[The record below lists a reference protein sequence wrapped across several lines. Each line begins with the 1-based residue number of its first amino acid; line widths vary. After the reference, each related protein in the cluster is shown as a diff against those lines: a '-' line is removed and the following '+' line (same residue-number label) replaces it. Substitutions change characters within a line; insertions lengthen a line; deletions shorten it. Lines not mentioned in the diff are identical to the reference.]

1 MCLLLFAYDHH
12 PCYRL
17 VLAANR
23 DEYFDRPAAPAAFWP
38 DCPQLLAG
46 RDLSR
51 MGTWLGITRGGRFAA
66 LTNYRDASREVPAA
80 RSRGELVSEYLCGA
94 QHPRGYLEAV
104 SGRAALYPGFS
115 LLAGSRDG
123 LWYYSSAGGQ
133 LQEIGPGLYGL
144 SNHLLNTPWPKVVR
158 CRERMAACLVRTG
171 KLVPEALFSFLS
183 DEAYA
188 ADAELPDTGVGLE
201 WERILSAPFI
211 RSPGYGTRSST
222 VLLID
227 RQGRVFFCER
237 TFRQGEDR
245 WSEVV
250 YEFELAASNSGEE

>member
-1 MCLLLFAYDHH
+1 VCLLLFAYEHH
-12 PCYRL
+12 PRYRL

-38 DCPQLLAG
+38 DCPQVLAG

-51 MGTWLGITRGGRFAA
+51 MGTWLGVTRGGRFAA

-94 QHPRGYLEAV
+94 RHPRVYLETAG
-104 SGRAALYPGFS
+104 GRAALYPGFN
-115 LLAGSRDG
+115 LLAGDMDG
-123 LWYYSSAGGQ
+123 LWYYSNAGGQ

-158 CRERMAACLVRTG
+158 SRERMAACLARTES
-171 KLVPEALFSFLS
+171 LVPEALFSFLG
-183 DEAYA
+183 DESYA

-211 RSPGYGTRSST
+211 RSAGYGTRSST

-227 RQGRVFFCER
+227 RRSWVLFCER
-237 TFRQGEDR
+237 TFQPGEDR

-250 YEFELAASNSGEE
+250 YEFELAANNGEG